1 MGSLISH
8 TITWTLDATLQPYGG
23 NSATCTFAANVSSTF
38 SLPLTNTYAFT
49 SPEVLPH
56 RSVWHFSRGVTTDLE
71 ADFTTSYKSAPP
83 VASTDDVVTYTIVAA
98 NSGGD
103 VQNVVLSDN
112 PPHTTVFSPSSCTY
126 RRGVSPTQPC
136 GSLDQMWQEDFA
148 AGDRITTTFAV
159 RMTAGSMNWPLI
171 NCATLSW
178 GDNQERLCAETVVNP
193 HFAIY
198 LPLTMRNYVPFCA
211 PQLVTEINT
220 GPRPHGVAVD
230 AAGHRAFV
238 AHADGVTVIDTDS
251 YTVITETG
259 TPAGAYNVAYDH
271 DQNRIWVTRMDASRV
286 TVLDG
291 VTYSPLADLPASD
304 GPLDIAYNPT
314 NERVYASSF
323 SGNRV
328 NVYNAI
334 DMEREQTLK
343 DFQEPGQIA
352 VNPITNKIYVVN
364 HVNNAQMTVIDGETH
379 ETYRV
384 ATGLLDG
391 YGVAVDATRNLI
403 YATSIYEGRL
413 VIIDGETEEGLG
425 KIEFRRSDGRKPPLR
440 FLAVNPDVGP
450 EGHLFLI
457 TSSADKGE
465 DQLLL
470 IPNGW
475 PSLGTPVPLD
485 MARYPVEGI
494 AFNPETDRV
503 WVTSVESGVVSV
515 IQDGLPV
522 CSYPF

>member
-1 MGSLISH
+1 
-8 TITWTLDATLQPYGG
+8 
-23 NSATCTFAANVSSTF
+23 
-38 SLPLTNTYAFT
+38 
-49 SPEVLPH
+49 
-56 RSVWHFSRGVTTDLE
+56 
-71 ADFTTSYKSAPP
+71 
-83 VASTDDVVTYTIVAA
+83 
-98 NSGGD
+98 
-103 VQNVVLSDN
+103 
-112 PPHTTVFSPSSCTY
+112 
-126 RRGVSPTQPC
+126 
-136 GSLDQMWQEDFA
+136 
-148 AGDRITTTFAV
+148 
-159 RMTAGSMNWPLI
+159 
-171 NCATLSW
+171 
-178 GDNQERLCAETVVNP
+178 
-193 HFAIY
+193 
-198 LPLTMRNYVPFCA
+198 MRNYVPFCA

-238 AHADGVTVIDTDS
+238 AHADGVAVIDTDS

-271 DQNRIWVTRMDASRV
+271 DQNRIWVTRMDAGRV

-323 SGNRV
+323 LGNRV
-328 NVYNAI
+328 NVYNAV

-343 DFQEPGQIA
+343 DFEEPSQIA
-352 VNPITNKIYVVN
+352 VNPITNKIYVIN

-391 YGVAVDATRNLI
+391 YGVVVDTTRNLI

-457 TSSADKGE
+457 TSSVDKGE

-485 MARYPVEGI
+485 IARYPVEGI